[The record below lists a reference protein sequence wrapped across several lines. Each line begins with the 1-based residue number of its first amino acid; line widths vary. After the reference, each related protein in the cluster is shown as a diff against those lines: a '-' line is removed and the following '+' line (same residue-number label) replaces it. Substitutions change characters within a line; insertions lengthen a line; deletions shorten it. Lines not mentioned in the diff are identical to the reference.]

1 MTFLERIMSM
11 PAIKT
16 NQPDVK
22 YLDFQAEVGIT
33 KHVGGYAA
41 TDELL
46 SLCHIED
53 AREVLNVGC
62 GIGVGV
68 AYIAR
73 KFGCRVVGVDIS
85 GKMIE
90 WSRLR
95 AREENVEDKVEFRVA
110 DILEL
115 PFEDD
120 RFDAVIVKSVLAFV
134 EDKPRAIRE
143 CIRVTKPGGYVGLNE
158 SYWTKEPS
166 PGMIAVVQD
175 SIGGSTPT
183 RDAWQALWEAS
194 GLHNRVVSLRQVE
207 TGAEIKDRLGWV
219 GRCWALRGLGR
230 MLRLSITNPA
240 LRHSVKKFFG
250 RPSLDSMQEIGYGLF
265 AGQK

>member
-1 MTFLERIMSM
+1 MC
-11 PAIKT
+11 AIKIH
-16 NQPDVK
+16 QPGVT

-33 KHVGGYAA
+33 KHVGGFAA

-53 AREVLNVGC
+53 AKEVLNVGC

-85 GKMIE
+85 EKMIE

-95 AREENVEDKVEFRVA
+95 AAEEKVEALVELRVA
-110 DILEL
+110 NVLDL
-115 PFEDD
+115 PFESD
-120 RFDAVIVKSVLAFV
+120 RFEAVIVESVLAFV

-158 SYWTKEPS
+158 S
-166 PGMIAVVQD
+166 
-175 SIGGSTPT
+175 
-183 RDAWQALWEAS
+183 
-194 GLHNRVVSLRQVE
+194 
-207 TGAEIKDRLGWV
+207 
-219 GRCWALRGLGR
+219 
-230 MLRLSITNPA
+230 
-240 LRHSVKKFFG
+240 F
-250 RPSLDSMQEIGYGLF
+250 
-265 AGQK
+265 